1 LNLVSQLYKSQALSK
16 RLFNLSIGSIA
27 FLLSLLA
34 LIPLL
39 AMMWAIFSKGIPHLS
54 WDVFT
59 QLPAPAGMKDTPSGF
74 ANAIIGTLLMVS
86 IAAGLSLP
94 LGILSAIYLSEFGK
108 TSPFAQSLRF
118 LITMLSAAPSIVV
131 GVFAYGVVVTPL
143 KGFSALAGG
152 FALSIIMLPTVA
164 LATEESLKLV
174 PNAQRLASAALGA
187 GYARTTLRVVL
198 ARALPG
204 ILTSS
209 LLAIARAAGETAP
222 LIFTALFS
230 QNWFESPL
238 QPSASLAVLIFN
250 YANSPFVDQNNQA
263 WAAAVILVGMVLLT
277 NLLSRWVTRNRQTV
291 P

>member
-1 LNLVSQLYKSQALSK
+1 MSDLYAPLPPSKKLFNFALSVTT
-16 RLFNLSIGSIA
+16 FSLSM
-27 FLLSLLA
+27 LA

-39 AMMWAIFSKGIPHLS
+39 AMLWAILSRGIPHLT

-59 QLPAPAGMKDTPSGF
+59 QLPAPAGMKDVPSGF
-74 ANAIIGTLLMVS
+74 ANAIIGTVVMVA

-94 LGILSAIYLSEFGK
+94 LGILTAIYLTEFGK
-108 TSPFAQSLRF
+108 NSTFASGVRMLVT
-118 LITMLSAAPSIVV
+118 ILSAAPSIVV
-131 GVFAYGVVVTPL
+131 GVFAYGVFVLPL

-152 FALSIIMLPTVA
+152 FALSVIMLPIVT

-198 ARALPG
+198 ARAFPG

-230 QNWFESPL
+230 QNWLEGL
-238 QPSASLAVLIFN
+238 LGPSASLSVLIFN
-250 YANSPFVDQNNQA
+250 YANSPFVDQNNLA
-263 WAAAVILVGMVLLT
+263 WAAAVMLVGIVVFT
-277 NLLSRWVTRNRQTV
+277 NLLARWVTRNRSKTR
-291 P
+291 

>member
-1 LNLVSQLYKSQALSK
+1 MSDLYASLPPSK
-16 RLFNLSIGSIA
+16 KLFNLA
-27 FLLSLLA
+27 LSVTTFSLSTLA

-39 AMMWAIFSKGIPHLS
+39 AMLWAILSKGVPHLT

-59 QLPAPAGMKDTPSGF
+59 QLPAPAGMKDIPSGF
-74 ANAIIGTLLMVS
+74 ANAIIGTVVMVA
-86 IAAGLSLP
+86 IAAALSLP
-94 LGILSAIYLSEFGK
+94 VGILTAIYLTEFGK
-108 TSPFAQSLRF
+108 NSTIASAIRM
-118 LITMLSAAPSIVV
+118 LITILSAAPSIVV
-131 GVFAYGVVVTPL
+131 GVFAYAVIVLPL

-152 FALSIIMLPTVA
+152 FALSVIMLPIVT

-198 ARALPG
+198 ARAFPG

-230 QNWFESPL
+230 QNWLEGLLS
-238 QPSASLAVLIFN
+238 PSASLSVLIFN
-250 YANSPFVDQNNQA
+250 YANSPFVDQNNLA
-263 WAAAVILVGMVLLT
+263 WAAAVMLVGIVMFT
-277 NLLSRWVTRNRQTV
+277 NLLARWVTRNRQTTR
-291 P
+291 

>member
-1 LNLVSQLYKSQALSK
+1 VSDLYVPLPPSKKLFSLALSVTT
-16 RLFNLSIGSIA
+16 FSLSM
-27 FLLSLLA
+27 LA

-39 AMMWAIFSKGIPHLS
+39 AMLWAILSKGVPHLT

-59 QLPAPAGMKDTPSGF
+59 QLPAPAGMKDIPSGF
-74 ANAIIGTLLMVS
+74 ANAIIGTVVMVA

-94 LGILSAIYLSEFGK
+94 VGILTAIYLTEFGK
-108 TSPFAQSLRF
+108 NSTVASAIRM
-118 LITMLSAAPSIVV
+118 LITILSAAPSIVV
-131 GVFAYGVVVTPL
+131 GVFAYAVIVLPL

-152 FALSIIMLPTVA
+152 FALSVIMLPIVT

-198 ARALPG
+198 ARAFPG

-230 QNWFESPL
+230 QNWLEGLLS
-238 QPSASLAVLIFN
+238 PSASLSVLIFN
-250 YANSPFVDQNNQA
+250 YANSPFVDQNNLA
-263 WAAAVILVGMVLLT
+263 WAAAVMLVGIVMFT
-277 NLLSRWVTRNRQTV
+277 NLLARWVTRNRQATR
-291 P
+291 

>member
-1 LNLVSQLYKSQALSK
+1 M
-16 RLFNLSIGSIA
+16 
-27 FLLSLLA
+27 LA

-39 AMMWAIFSKGIPHLS
+39 AMLWAIVSKGVPHLTG
-54 WDVFT
+54 DVFT
-59 QLPAPAGMKDTPSGF
+59 QLPAPAGMKDVPSGF
-74 ANAIIGTLLMVS
+74 ANAIIGTVVMVA

-94 LGILSAIYLSEFGK
+94 LGILTAIYLTEFGK
-108 TSPFAQSLRF
+108 NSTVASGIRM
-118 LITMLSAAPSIVV
+118 LITILSAAPSIVV
-131 GVFAYGVVVTPL
+131 GVFAYSIIVLPL

-152 FALSIIMLPTVA
+152 FALSVIMLPIVT

-198 ARALPG
+198 ARAFPG

-230 QNWFESPL
+230 QNWLEGLLS
-238 QPSASLAVLIFN
+238 PSASLSVLIFN
-250 YANSPFVDQNNQA
+250 YANSPFVDQNNLA
-263 WAAAVILVGMVLLT
+263 WAAAVMLVGIVMFT
-277 NLLSRWVTRNRQTV
+277 NLLARWVTRNRQTIR
-291 P
+291 